1 MTPTEN
7 ASAVENQAVDE
18 PQASR
23 FTWTID
29 NFSRLSVKKLYSE
42 VFSVGSYKWL
52 VKNYH
57 LSETSLKKREVYQL
71 SWSLSFVIK
80 CYN

>member
-1 MTPTEN
+1 MAPAEN
-7 ASAVENQAVDE
+7 ASTGESQAVDE

-42 VFSVGSYKWL
+42 AFVVGSYKW
-52 VKNYH
+52 
-57 LSETSLKKREVYQL
+57 
-71 SWSLSFVIK
+71 
-80 CYN
+80 